1 MEIQE
6 YRTYQ
11 EYKKELDTELN
22 RTAEGFVRIGYLLK
36 VARDTEVLK
45 ESGYG
50 NVVDFA
56 KSEYGIDKTQ
66 VSRFISINDRFS
78 EGGYSDRLKEGYQN
92 FGYAKLTLML
102 QLPEAINE
110 ELSPDF
116 SKAEIQ
122 AIKDEVDAERE
133 ITDIEVAI
141 EAAEA
146 AVAEKPLAA
155 PEGTVLERTLWQ
167 LFREQK
173 ELFRKLW
180 DICRTERTTQE
191 IMDIL
196 APQGEALYSVRI
208 PGTGKLQLILNGA
221 GSSIVNVRTMEK
233 TRYEKE
239 ELAGAVCDFFRGEES
254 PEELYRDLYGEE
266 LEQKAEV
273 APVQQR
279 EEKKA
284 PARKESK
291 VITAPK
297 PEKKAEPERKKQEAQ
312 EPAVQETERNEAY
325 RRPEAWE
332 SEYKTGDIVMD
343 AMSSAIGVLLE
354 KTGKTGIWHFKPTA
368 PEGDSYNLSENYF
381 IHKRTEPV
389 EEPEPAAVVT
399 PEAQEAQE
407 EMQVPGQTDI
417 ETDFPEYMPP
427 AMPPELVEEQRTGY
441 MNMLRDAAEN
451 LIRCA
456 DMSLWKSAR
465 QQVSEIEKYLT
476 ELERLPEVEDE

>member
-1 MEIQE
+1 MEEIKSYE
-6 YRTYQ
+6 KTYA
-11 EYKKELDTELN
+11 EYKQELDRELN

-36 VARDTEVLK
+36 VARDTDVLK

-50 NVVDFA
+50 NVTDFA
-56 KSEYGIDKTQ
+56 KAEYGIDKTQ

-78 EGGYSDRLKEGYQN
+78 EGGYSDHLQTGYQN

-122 AIKDEVDAERE
+122 AIKDEVDAERD

-167 LFREQK
+167 LFKEQK
-173 ELFRKLW
+173 ELFCKLW
-180 DICRTERTTQE
+180 DICREERTTQE
-191 IMDIL
+191 IMDVL

-208 PGTGKLQLILNGA
+208 PGTGKLQLIINGA
-221 GSSIVNVRTMEK
+221 GSSVVNVRTMEK

-239 ELAGAVCDFFRGEES
+239 ELAAAVQDFIREGESQEA
-254 PEELYRDLYGEE
+254 LYLERYGEA
-266 LEQKAEV
+266 LEEKQEV

-284 PARKESK
+284 PVKRESK
-291 VITAPK
+291 VITSPK
-297 PEKKAEPERKKQEAQ
+297 LEKKAEQEKKESERQ
-312 EPAVQETERNEAY
+312 EPAA
-325 RRPEAWE
+325 
-332 SEYKTGDIVMD
+332 GM
-343 AMSSAIGVLLE
+343 
-354 KTGKTGIWHFKPTA
+354 
-368 PEGDSYNLSENYF
+368 
-381 IHKRTEPV
+381 
-389 EEPEPAAVVT
+389 T
-399 PEAQEAQE
+399 PEAQE

-417 ETDFPEYMPP
+417 ETDFPEYMPQ

-441 MNMLRDAAEN
+441 MNLLRDAAES
-451 LIRCA
+451 IVRYA
-456 DMSLWKSAR
+456 DMGLWKAAR
-465 QQVSEIEKYLT
+465 QQVSEIVKHLT
-476 ELERLPEVEDE
+476 ELERLPEVKDE

>member
-1 MEIQE
+1 MEEIKSYE
-6 YRTYQ
+6 KTYA
-11 EYKKELDTELN
+11 EYKQELDRELN

-36 VARDTEVLK
+36 VARDTDVLK

-50 NVVDFA
+50 NVTDFA
-56 KSEYGIDKTQ
+56 KAEYGIDKTQ

-78 EGGYSDRLKEGYQN
+78 EGGYSDHLQTGYQN

-122 AIKDEVDAERE
+122 AIKDEVDAERQ

-146 AVAEKPLAA
+146 AAAEKPLAA

-167 LFREQK
+167 LFKEQK
-173 ELFRKLW
+173 ELFGKLW

-191 IMDIL
+191 IMDVL

-208 PGTGKLQLILNGA
+208 PGTGKLQLIINGA
-221 GSSIVNVRTMEK
+221 GSSVVNVRTMEK

-239 ELAGAVCDFFRGEES
+239 ELAAAVQDFIRKGES
-254 PEELYRDLYGEE
+254 PEALYLERYGEA
-266 LEQKAEV
+266 LEEKQEV

-284 PARKESK
+284 PVKKESK
-291 VITAPK
+291 VITFQK
-297 PEKKAEPERKKQEAQ
+297 PEKKAEPEKKEPERQ
-312 EPAVQETERNEAY
+312 EPETQEEY
-325 RRPEAWE
+325 KSPEEWE
-332 SEYKTGDIVMD
+332 SRYKSGDIVMD
-343 AMSSAIGVLLE
+343 IMSSSVGVLLE

-441 MNMLRDAAEN
+441 MNLLRDAAEN
-451 LIRCA
+451 LVRYA
-456 DMSLWKSAR
+456 DMGLWKSAR
-465 QQVSEIEKYLT
+465 QQVSEIVKHLT

>member
-36 VARDTEVLK
+36 VARDTEILK

-56 KSEYGIDKTQ
+56 KAEYGIDKTQ

-78 EGGYSDRLKEGYQN
+78 EGGYSDRLKEGYQK

-146 AVAEKPLAA
+146 AGAGKPVAA

-173 ELFRKLW
+173 ELFRKVW

-239 ELAGAVCDFFRGEES
+239 ELAGAVQNFARQGIS
-254 PEELYRDLYGEE
+254 PEEVYQELYGEE

-273 APVQQR
+273 APVQQA
-279 EEKKA
+279 EEAKKA
-284 PARKESK
+284 TARKESR

-312 EPAVQETERNEAY
+312 ETERNEAY
-325 RRPEAWE
+325 RRPEVWE

-343 AMSSAIGVLLE
+343 TMSSAIGVLLE

-368 PEGDSYNLSENYF
+368 PEGDSYNLSESYF
-381 IHKRTEPV
+381 TRKEKKQA
-389 EEPEPAAVVT
+389 EEPGPAAGT
-399 PEAQEAQE
+399 EQIPAEQSGAQE

-427 AMPPELVEEQRTGY
+427 TMPPELIAEQRKGY
-441 MNMLRDAAEN
+441 MNLLRDAAES
-451 LIRCA
+451 LVRCA
-456 DMSLWKSAR
+456 DMGLWKSAR
-465 QQVSEIEKYLT
+465 QQVSEIVKHLA

>member
-1 MEIQE
+1 MEEIKSYE
-6 YRTYQ
+6 KTYA
-11 EYKKELDTELN
+11 EYKQELDRELN

-36 VARDTEVLK
+36 VARDTDVLK

-50 NVVDFA
+50 NVTDFA
-56 KSEYGIDKTQ
+56 KAEYGIDKTQ

-78 EGGYSDRLKEGYQN
+78 EGGYSDHLQTGYQN

-146 AVAEKPLAA
+146 AAAEKPLAA

-167 LFREQK
+167 LFKEQK
-173 ELFRKLW
+173 ELFGKLW
-180 DICRTERTTQE
+180 DTCRTERTTQE
-191 IMDIL
+191 IMDVL

-208 PGTGKLQLILNGA
+208 PGTGKLQLIINGA
-221 GSSIVNVRTMEK
+221 GSSVVNVRTMEK

-239 ELAGAVCDFFRGEES
+239 ELAAAVQDFIRKGES
-254 PEELYRDLYGEE
+254 PEALYLERYGEA
-266 LEQKAEV
+266 LEEKQEV

-284 PARKESK
+284 PVKKESK
-291 VITAPK
+291 VITSQK
-297 PEKKAEPERKKQEAQ
+297 PEKKAEPEKKEPERQ
-312 EPAVQETERNEAY
+312 EPETQEEY
-325 RRPEAWE
+325 KRPEEWE
-332 SEYKTGDIVMD
+332 SRYKSGDIVMD
-343 AMSSAIGVLLE
+343 TMSSSVGVLLE

-368 PEGDSYNLSENYF
+368 PEGNSYNLSESYF
-381 IHKRTEPV
+381 THKKPEPV
-389 EEPEPAAVVT
+389 EEPEPAAGVT
-399 PEAQEAQE
+399 PEAQE
-407 EMQVPGQTDI
+407 EMQVPGQTDM

-441 MNMLRDAAEN
+441 MNLLRDAAEN
-451 LIRCA
+451 LVRYA
-456 DMSLWKSAR
+456 DMGLWKAAR
-465 QQVSEIEKYLT
+465 QQVSEIVKHLT

>member
-1 MEIQE
+1 MEEIKSYE
-6 YRTYQ
+6 KTYA
-11 EYKKELDTELN
+11 EYKQELDRELN

-36 VARDTEVLK
+36 VARDTDVLK

-50 NVVDFA
+50 NVTDFA
-56 KSEYGIDKTQ
+56 KAEYGIDKTQ

-78 EGGYSDRLKEGYQN
+78 EGGYSDHLQTGYQN

-167 LFREQK
+167 LFKEQK
-173 ELFRKLW
+173 ELFGKLW
-180 DICRTERTTQE
+180 DICREERTTQE
-191 IMDIL
+191 IMDVL

-208 PGTGKLQLILNGA
+208 PGTGKLQLIINGA
-221 GSSIVNVRTMEK
+221 GSSVVNVRTMEK

-239 ELAGAVCDFFRGEES
+239 ELAAAVQDFIRKGES
-254 PEELYRDLYGEE
+254 PEALYLERYGEA
-266 LEQKAEV
+266 LEEKQEV

-284 PARKESK
+284 PVKKESK
-291 VITAPK
+291 VITAPE
-297 PEKKAEPERKKQEAQ
+297 PEKKAEPKRKEPERQ
-312 EPAVQETERNEAY
+312 
-325 RRPEAWE
+325 
-332 SEYKTGDIVMD
+332 
-343 AMSSAIGVLLE
+343 
-354 KTGKTGIWHFKPTA
+354 
-368 PEGDSYNLSENYF
+368 
-381 IHKRTEPV
+381 EPV
-389 EEPEPAAVVT
+389 EESEPAAGII
-399 PEAQEAQE
+399 PETQE

-427 AMPPELVEEQRTGY
+427 SIPPELVEERRTGY
-441 MNMLRDAAEN
+441 MNLLRDAAES
-451 LIRCA
+451 LVRCA
-456 DMSLWKSAR
+456 DMGLWKAAR
-465 QQVSEIEKYLT
+465 QQVSEIVKHLT
-476 ELERLPEVEDE
+476 ELERLPEVKDE